1 MEFDVEKS
9 TKRVDGETPI
19 HKITVKDLSQKILT
33 FWYVKSNETL
43 PDFDRMKHMNLAQLM
58 HEKSTILKPGGF
70 EFFRSGV
77 NDYHLKHI
85 GEGEY
90 IIKVLK

>member
-9 TKRVDGETPI
+9 TNRVDGETPS
-19 HKITVKDLSQKILT
+19 HKITVKDLSQKISI
-33 FWYVKSNETL
+33 FWYVKSNEAL
-43 PDFDRMKHMNLAQLM
+43 SDFDKMKHMDLVKLIHA
-58 HEKSTILKPGGF
+58 KSTELRPGGF
-70 EFFRSGV
+70 KSFQSGV